1 MFKHVLQS
9 TLFGN
14 KKTFMTVINEGKRLR
29 KFSTNLPTHH
39 QQQQSMKLDGV
50 KDIIV
55 VSSGKG
61 GVGKSTVATNLALAL
76 SSFCQK
82 SVGLLD
88 ADIYGPSIHR
98 MMNLSGKP
106 TINEENRKFV
116 PKSNYGV
123 KTMSMGF
130 LVQEDAPTIWRG
142 PMVMSA
148 VDQLLRQVDWGEL
161 DVLVIDL
168 PPGTGDAQLS
178 ICQRVQLSGAVI
190 VSTPQDIALI
200 DVKRGVNMF
209 RRLEVPILGVVENM
223 SYFKCSNCGH
233 EEHIFG
239 HDGARK
245 TAQEMGLNFI
255 GEIPLHVQIRETSD
269 AGRPVVISDP
279 DSERAASFVR
289 IARNVLNELDKHQ
302 SSGPKITIED

>member
-1 MFKHVLQS
+1 
-9 TLFGN
+9 
-14 KKTFMTVINEGKRLR
+14 MTRQ
-29 KFSTNLPTHH
+29 FSTNNQKTLGP
-39 QQQQSMKLDGV
+39 KLEGV
-50 KDIIV
+50 KDVIV

-82 SVGLLD
+82 SVGLMD

-106 TINEENRKFV
+106 QVNEATRKLI

-142 PMVMSA
+142 PMVMTA
-148 VDQLLRQVDWGEL
+148 VDQLLHQVDWGEL
-161 DVLVIDL
+161 DILVVDL

-178 ICQRVQLSGAVI
+178 ICQRVHLSGAVI

-209 RRLEVPILGVVENM
+209 RKLNVPILGVVENM

-233 EEHIFG
+233 KDHIFG
-239 HDGARK
+239 HDGAK
-245 TAQEMGLNFI
+245 LTAENMGLNFI
-255 GEIPLHVQIRETSD
+255 GEIPLHTQIRETSD
-269 AGRPVVISDP
+269 SGRPVVISDP
-279 DSERAASFVR
+279 KSDRAASFLQ
-289 IARNVLNELDKHQ
+289 IARNVVAELEKLDNQ
-302 SSGPKITIED
+302 STTPKITIEED